1 MPFKTKGLQQQ
12 KYLKNKKILWLK
24 FLKVAFPL
32 ILDTVY
38 VVPLDFP
45 LEKWPLHKKLY
56 KKYTLSILHLYFRS
70 SILLNLKLSA
80 SI

>member
-45 LEKWPLHKKLY
+45 LEK
-56 KKYTLSILHLYFRS
+56 
-70 SILLNLKLSA
+70 
-80 SI
+80 